1 MHARRARRTLVAM
14 AFQPDDLLGEAALRA
29 AVAALAERNQ
39 HHLADMS
46 EREQADA
53 VGHWR
58 ELAMTILTAAR
69 TASGPEPAE
78 GETGGRAAIV
88 LEDAGG
94 DEITVHASFYPQ
106 LEDLGGGEVAA
117 TPAQATAL
125 ELLEQLAGDDDAE
138 ED

>member
-1 MHARRARRTLVAM
+1 MPSN
-14 AFQPDDLLGEAALRA
+14 PDDLLGEAAIQA

-39 HHLADMS
+39 HHLADMTEKEQS
-46 EREQADA
+46 EA

-58 ELAMTILTAAR
+58 ELAMTVLAAAR
-69 TASGPEPAE
+69 TASGGEAPAGSEP
-78 GETGGRAAIV
+78 GGRAAII

-125 ELLEQLAGDDDAE
+125 ELLEQLAHDDEGEPGD
-138 ED
+138 

>member
-1 MHARRARRTLVAM
+1 M
-14 AFQPDDLLGEAALRA
+14 AFQPDELLGEAALQA

-46 EREQADA
+46 EAEQSDA
-53 VGHWR
+53 VSHWR
-58 ELAMTILTAAR
+58 ELAMTVLVAAR
-69 TASGPEPAE
+69 TAAGSEAADE
-78 GETGGRAAIV
+78 DVGGRAAIV

-125 ELLEQLAGDDDAE
+125 ELLEQLAGDDAE
-138 ED
+138 PEA

>member
-1 MHARRARRTLVAM
+1 M
-14 AFQPDDLLGEAALRA
+14 AFQPDDLLGEAALQA

-39 HHLADMS
+39 HHLADMN
-46 EREQADA
+46 EGEKAEA

-58 ELAMTILTAAR
+58 ELAMTVLTAAR
-69 TASGPEPAE
+69 TAMGPEPPG

-125 ELLEQLAGDDDAE
+125 ELLEQLAGDDDHEHDHEDE
-138 ED
+138 EPDED

>member
-1 MHARRARRTLVAM
+1 M
-14 AFQPDDLLGEAALRA
+14 AFQPDELLGEAALQA

-39 HHLADMS
+39 HHLADMN
-46 EREQADA
+46 EGEKAEA

-58 ELAMTILTAAR
+58 ELAMTVLTAAR
-69 TASGPEPAE
+69 TAMGPEPPG

-125 ELLEQLAGDDDAE
+125 ELLEQLAGEDDHEHDH
-138 ED
+138 EDDEPDED

>member
-1 MHARRARRTLVAM
+1 M
-14 AFQPDDLLGEAALRA
+14 AFQPDELLGEAALQA

-39 HHLADMS
+39 HHLNDMS
-46 EREQADA
+46 DAEQADA
-53 VGHWR
+53 VSHWR
-58 ELAMTILTAAR
+58 ELAMTVLVAAR
-69 TASGPEPAE
+69 TAAG
-78 GETGGRAAIV
+78 GEQVESEVGGRAAIV

-125 ELLEQLAGDDDAE
+125 ELLEQLAGDE
-138 ED
+138 EEPED